1 MTDVAIIAG
10 GGANIASLH
19 FALERLGAS
28 SVLTTDHAVISAAPR
43 VILPGVGAAEDAMQ
57 KLKSAGL
64 DTLIP
69 TLQQPLLGICLG
81 MQLLFD
87 ASEEDDTPCL
97 GIMAGTARLLE
108 VAADQPVPHMGWN
121 QVRKRAAPALLDGIA
136 DDTYFY
142 FVHSYAVDIE
152 SATIGS
158 SDYGREF
165 TAVAAQDNFMGTQF
179 HPERSGKNGAQIL
192 QNFLR
197 MNTQANN

>member
-1 MTDVAIIAG
+1 MPDVAIIAG

-28 SVLTTDHAVISAAPR
+28 SVLTTDHAVIRSAPR

-57 KLKSAGL
+57 KLRDAEL

-87 ASEEDDTPCL
+87 ASEEDSTPCL
-97 GIMAGTARLLE
+97 AIMEGKARLFD
-108 VAADQPVPHMGWN
+108 AADDQPVPHMGWN
-121 QVRKRAAPALLDGIA
+121 QVQKHTEPALLDGI
-136 DDTYFY
+136 DDGAYFY
-142 FVHSYAVDIE
+142 FVHSYAVDLTP
-152 SATIGS
+152 ATIGS
-158 SDYGREF
+158 SDYGRPF

-179 HPERSGKNGAQIL
+179 HPERSGKNGAQLL
-192 QNFLR
+192 QNFLAL
-197 MNTQANN
+197 NT